1 MLTRYNFFLLNLTMQ
16 KGGKSCTWSIF
27 SIYLFFL
34 TKIDLFFDPCYNI
47 ILSKGRWISLLLNV
61 NKVHVFL
68 SKLTT
73 QKVDKSCT
81 FLSRVCYT
89 SDFQAVSNSTSSYV
103 LVSTVQYW
111 LFTMAS
117 ALDARVYVVLTR
129 LSSTGKWL
137 RIWLIIIF
145 YIVSLQYDYP

>member
-1 MLTRYNFFLLNLTMQ
+1 MHLIN
-16 KGGKSCTWSIF
+16 IF
-27 SIYLFFL
+27 KIYFSFYSSLI
-34 TKIDLFFDPCYNI
+34 KIDLFFHPFYI
-47 ILSKGRWISLLLNV
+47 VILSTGRWISLLLNV
-61 NKVHVFL
+61 NKVQFFL

-81 FLSRVCYT
+81 FLSRVCSR

-103 LVSTVQYW
+103 LVQYW
-111 LFTMAS
+111 LFTIAS